1 VLTLIAQGLTNR
13 EVAKKLVLSEHTV
26 NRHVTNIL
34 AKLGTGSRSA
44 AVALALRNDII

>member
-13 EVAKKLVLSEHTV
+13 AVARTLVLSEHTV

-34 AKLGTGSRSA
+34 TKLGTGSRSA
-44 AVALALRNDII
+44 AVAVALRNDMI